1 MRGFSFYL
9 AEEASFVNL
18 HSLDTLILGDFSF
31 MSAETLLIK
40 SNEMTLVLSRSLKPY
55 ESQLRLFIFS
65 KSTANSYDT

>member
-9 AEEASFVNL
+9 AEEVSFVNL

-40 SNEMTLVLSRSLKPY
+40 SNEMKLVLRRSLKPD
-55 ESQLRLFIFS
+55 EFQLRLLIFS
-65 KSTANSYDT
+65 KSTASSYDT